1 MMKPLTVLALLIAAS
16 TALPNAVE
24 DVVPEEML
32 FESSALTSTSWDEAK
47 MQLDE
52 LRSNGKSD
60 KDCRELADD
69 TEDAVKSSVSAQ
81 QKVLET
87 KDKGQKCPLEGQ
99 DAVKAAKKNLD
110 DATAAKKKTAGA
122 LNKALNRKI
131 NFGDY
136 TYNTLTEGKCGT
148 FFNKQVW
155 QSAKAAAKAAKSKDQ
170 QAAGVVTA
178 SQKSYTQAVAA
189 AKVKVSKCQCKV
201 KKEHKVMIKQMN
213 DKAKAA
219 NLKAWTKAAHLR
231 CILDGTPIGSCKVTA
246 LPVVQPV
253 KLTPGTEANKCHE
266 LPMWA
271 NTPNGQYFCNKAQ
284 SGGYVG
290 FTSGKNL
297 NYKSWLLIND
307 FDASC
312 SRKYGAG
319 VHMCTRAEID
329 AIPTNGKTFQTMKQL
344 GEYVLASCGKY
355 LPGSYWLLS
364 CKRRCMRTGK
374 LALGGQAGG
383 YKGGTFY
390 CKNDQEWARWNG
402 GQQAGTWRNACK
414 GQKIPCCR

>member
-1 MMKPLTVLALLIAAS
+1 MMKPLAFLALLIAAS

-32 FESSALTSTSWDEAK
+32 FKSSALTSTSWYEAQ

-52 LRSNGKSD
+52 LRANKKSD

-87 KDKGQKCPLEGQ
+87 KDKGQKCPLEDQ

-122 LNKALNRKI
+122 LNKALNIKI

-136 TYNTLTEGKCGT
+136 TYNTLTEGKCGS

-178 SQKSYTQAVAA
+178 SQKLYTQAVAA

-201 KKEHKVMIKQMN
+201 KMEHKVMIKQMN

-253 KLTPGTEANKCHE
+253 KLTPATEA
-266 LPMWA
+266 A
-271 NTPNGQYFCNKAQ
+271 NCDKVVQTNQGLVYCNKQ
-284 SGGYVG
+284 TNGKYVG
-290 FTSGKNL
+290 YTPWVSGSRQKVDPFA
-297 NYKSWLLIND
+297 D
-307 FDASC
+307 FNVDC
-312 SRKYGAG
+312 RLKYGTGA
-319 VHMCTRAEID
+319 HMCTKFEID
-329 AIPTNGKTFQTMKQL
+329 AIPISSKMFQRLRQQT
-344 GEYVLASCGKY
+344 GPYIISSCGKY
-355 LPGSYWLLS
+355 HRNSKRWVFT
-364 CKRRCMRTGK
+364 CKRACTAGWRIQK
-374 LALGGQAGG
+374 LNFMCTSNNEWMPWQD
-383 YKGGTFY
+383 GTPV
-390 CKNDQEWARWNG
+390 G
-402 GQQAGTWRNACK
+402 WRNHCSQTK
-414 GQKIPCCR
+414 HMPCCK

>member
-1 MMKPLTVLALLIAAS
+1 MMKPLAVLALLIAAS

-32 FESSALTSTSWDEAK
+32 FEPSALTSTSWDEAK

-155 QSAKAAAKAAKSKDQ
+155 QNAKAAAKAAKSKDQ

-253 KLTPGTEANKCHE
+253 KLTPATEAAKCQGS

-284 SGGYVG
+284 SGVYVG
-290 FTSGKNL
+290 FLPNNTPAAGYKN
-297 NYKSWLLIND
+297 WLLIND
-307 FDASC
+307 YDKGC
-312 SRKYGAG
+312 SKKYGAG
-319 VHMCTRAEID
+319 AHMCTRAEID

-344 GEYVLASCGKY
+344 GNYVVASCGKY
-355 LPGSYWLLS
+355 LPGSNWVLS
-364 CKRRCMRTGK
+364 CKRRCMR
-374 LALGGQAGG
+374 AGPLQTA
-383 YKGGTFY
+383 GGTFY

-402 GQQAGTWRNACK
+402 GQKAGTWRNACT
-414 GQKIPCCR
+414 GQKIPCCK